1 MAFGFECLRAFRDE
15 LKAKGADIARTAK
28 KVGKD
33 DPRRVIHSLKV
44 GLALTLISLYYYFQ
58 PLYDGFGVDAMW
70 AVLTVVLVFEFSV
83 GATIGKLVN
92 RIAATLS
99 AGALSVGVHRLA
111 TLSGETGE
119 AILLAFFV
127 FLVGSVVTFTR
138 FYPALKARYDYG
150 LLIFLLTFCMVT
162 VSGYRDDD
170 LFEIAHKRLS
180 TVIIGS
186 FTAVVICVCI
196 CPVWIGADLH
206 KSVVNNMEK
215 LGDFLE
221 EFGAEYFAT
230 SEDTEQRN
238 DKSRLEGYKSVLNS
252 KTTEENMANL
262 ARWEPCH
269 GRFSRQCAYK
279 LDALYCYLSSEIKAC
294 IYRIKNE
301 GYLID
306 QFGADLLTQRPAE
319 IESKIREPC
328 MIICSECG
336 KALKELAGAIRR
348 SNLHSPPVSRIEFSK
363 AAVENLKCTL
373 NSQPLWEDVED
384 VLDVIPVVAV
394 ASQLIGVVSCVEKIA
409 GAVNELASLAHF
421 KSLDDTVST
430 AHEEPQNILHNG
442 VVVPISE
449 PANHVI
455 VQVDGS
461 SNALPENN
469 SSSETPV
476 ISRS

>member
-1 MAFGFECLRAFRDE
+1 MSFGFECLRAFLDE

-111 TLSGETGE
+111 TLSGEIGE
-119 AILLAFFV
+119 AIVLAFSV

-150 LLIFLLTFCMVT
+150 LLIFLLTFCLVT
-162 VSGYRDDD
+162 VSGYGDDEV
-170 LFEIAHKRLS
+170 FEIAHKRLS

-186 FTAVVICVCI
+186 FTAVAICVCI

-206 KSVVNNMEK
+206 QLVVNNMEK

-230 SEDTEQRN
+230 LEDTEQRN
-238 DKSRLEGYKSVLNS
+238 DNSRLEGYKSVLNS

-279 LDALYCYLSSEIKAC
+279 LDALYCYLISEIKAC

-301 GYLID
+301 GYFID
-306 QFGADLLTQRPAE
+306 QFGALLTQTAAE
-319 IESKIREPC
+319 IESEIREPC

-348 SNLHSPPVSRIEFSK
+348 SKLHSAPVSRIEFSK
-363 AAVENLKCTL
+363 AAVENLKRTL
-373 NSQPLWEDVED
+373 NSQALWEDVED
-384 VLDVIPVVAV
+384 ILDVIPVLVV
-394 ASQLIGVVSCVEKIA
+394 ASQLIGVVSCIEKIA

-421 KSLDDTVST
+421 KSLDNTFST
-430 AHEEPQNILHNG
+430 AQEEPQNILHNG
-442 VVVPISE
+442 AVVPIPE

-455 VQVDGS
+455 VQVHGS
-461 SNALPENN
+461 SNALLENN
-469 SSSETPV
+469 NSTETPV
-476 ISRS
+476 MSRS